1 MPKRRDLIYLDTSVI
16 LAWIKNEIRPDNEM
30 DGVEYCMER
39 IESGEIKAIT
49 SVNTR
54 IEICEGDIEPDKR
67 VVLER
72 TLGPRRGLEQ
82 VAVDHRIAALAQ
94 EIRTFFRQGGKRLGL
109 PDTTHLAT
117 AIHYRV
123 DALYTFDGDDLLPLN
138 GNVAGYNLV
147 ICKPPLPRQGRL
159 VFPES

>member
-1 MPKRRDLIYLDTSVI
+1 
-16 LAWIKNEIRPDNEM
+16 M
-30 DGVEYCMER
+30 DGVEYCIER

-49 SVNTR
+49 SVNTQ
-54 IEICEGDIEPDKR
+54 IEICEGEIEPDR
-67 VVLER
+67 RAILER
-72 TLGPRRGLEQ
+72 TLGLRRGLEQ
-82 VAVDHRIAALAQ
+82 VAVDHRIAGLAR
-94 EIRTFFRQGGKRLGL
+94 EIRTYYRQKGKRLEL

-138 GNVAGYNLV
+138 GDVAGYNLV
-147 ICKPPLPRQGRL
+147 ICKPPLPRQRRL